1 MNESGKHTW
10 GYGENDKEVLMVRS
24 VPFWE
29 GIFEVDAKG
38 GRLLGNQCKSCR
50 KIYFPKA
57 EFCFDCFSKDMEEI
71 GLSGRGKLYSYTI
84 GRMASTHF
92 QPPYAIGLVDLPEG
106 VRIFAPLK
114 MTKDE
119 TYRIGMDMEVVIEEL
134 WQEEDKKVIGYKFR
148 PV

>member
-1 MNESGKHTW
+1 MTN
-10 GYGENDKEVLMVRS
+10 M

-29 GIFEVDAKG
+29 GTFEEDTKG
-38 GRLLGNQCKSCR
+38 GRLLGNKCKSCG

-57 EFCFDCFSKDMEEI
+57 QFCFNCFDESMEEVA
-71 GLSGRGKLYSYTI
+71 LSRRGKLYSYTI

-92 QPPYAIGLVDLPEG
+92 QPPYAVGLIDLPEE
-106 VRIFAPLK
+106 VRVFAPLK

-119 TYRIGMDMEVVIEEL
+119 TYRIGMEMEVVIEEL
-134 WQEEDKKVIGYKFR
+134 WREEDKKVIGYKFK